1 MAFYGIKTQVGREN
15 LVTDILEMR
24 IKHENIPVYS
34 LIVIPG
40 MKGYIVAE
48 ADSAQAIVDATRG
61 NAHMLK
67 EPLNSDDIFKLLETE
82 PIMKELKEGM
92 RIEVLGGPFKGAKAK
107 ILRVNKA
114 KEEVT
119 IELLEGT
126 VPIPIT
132 IRAEFVRVIQ

>member
-48 ADSAQAIVDATRG
+48 ADSAQAIDA
-61 NAHMLK
+61 
-67 EPLNSDDIFKLLETE
+67 
-82 PIMKELKEGM
+82 
-92 RIEVLGGPFKGAKAK
+92 
-107 ILRVNKA
+107 
-114 KEEVT
+114 
-119 IELLEGT
+119 
-126 VPIPIT
+126 
-132 IRAEFVRVIQ
+132 